1 MDGNWI
7 SVDQVVLNDGINGAF
22 RPDQI
27 GNAQAA
33 WASNLSITDGKP
45 KTRAFSLV
53 QRGILPK
60 GRVQGAG
67 FFSAQE
73 GMFILSIWGQLWR
86 VLVTGNNISVDP
98 IPLDFV
104 NSSIIRQVWMCE
116 TVGSFLV
123 QDGQSDCI
131 IYDGSVTRR
140 ADPLIPEVPRG
151 TRMAFG
157 NGRLA
162 VALAGKQVKVGDII
176 RNIFQSELKFIE
188 TTYLSG
194 GGSFLFKADVTGL
207 AFLPVNNSDDG
218 YGSLM
223 VFGKTFANSLG
234 LQVTS
239 RELWD
244 QMPGFE
250 QVVLPKIGATGQDT
264 IVAMNQDLY
273 FRDVNGQIWSQR
285 SAEYDAAGPG
295 NAPLSREIARVVD
308 FETDKLLPDS
318 GGIFFNNR
326 LLFLASPFYNRFGAT
341 SFKYLISLDAS
352 PLATIRGK
360 SPPAYDGIV
369 EGLNFVKLFM
379 GAPGGVDRAFTISTD
394 VDGENR
400 LWELVNDGKYD
411 SSFMSNGSTNVS
423 VPVPIKSYYES
434 RRFDWGVPGTLKQ
447 LMRLDIWP
455 CELRGVTEITAYWR
469 ADNRS
474 QWQNWGTIE
483 VDAQMTNNPGQW
495 VDLESQER
503 GRVKSFTCPDGVD
516 TIDQKRTDVG
526 YGFQIRLVWTGYL
539 LMDRIKLWGR
549 PLPETKFSEI
559 GDLDPGPLQN
569 VVTNNG
575 ISYSI
580 PVGGLGS
587 SYTDQNG
594 NVYEDQFAIPYT
606 TAP

>member
-1 MDGNWI
+1 MNNDWI

-45 KTRAFSLV
+45 KSRGFGVV
-53 QRGILPK
+53 QRAILPK
-60 GRVQGAG
+60 GQVQGIG

-73 GMFILSIWGQLWR
+73 GMFIVSIWGQLWR
-86 VLVTGNNISVDP
+86 ILVIGNRVSVDP

-104 NSSIIRQVWMCE
+104 NSPIIRQVFMCE

-157 NGRLA
+157 DGRLA
-162 VALAGKQVKVGDII
+162 VAQGKNVKVGDII
-176 RNIFQSELKFIE
+176 QNVFQSELKFTE

-194 GGSFLFKADVTGL
+194 GGSFLFRTEVTGL
-207 AFLPVNNSDDG
+207 AFLSVNNTATG

-223 VFGKTFANSLG
+223 VFGKKYANSLS

-244 QMPGFE
+244 QMPGFGN
-250 QVVLPKIGATGQDT
+250 VVLPKIGAVSHDS

-273 FRDVNGQIWSQR
+273 LRDVNGQIWSIR
-285 SAEYDAAGPG
+285 SAAYDAESPG

-308 FETDKLLPDS
+308 FETDTLLPDS

-326 LLFLASPFYNRFGAT
+326 LLYLASPFYNRFGAT

-360 SPPAYDGIV
+360 SPPAYEGIT
-369 EGLNFVKLFM
+369 EGLNFVKLFQ
-379 GAPGGVDRAFTISTD
+379 GSPAGVDRSFTISTD
-394 VDGENR
+394 DDGENR
-400 LWELVNDGKYD
+400 LWELVSDAKYD
-411 SSFMSNGSTNVS
+411 SAFLSNGSTNSVS
-423 VPVPIKSYYES
+423 TQVPIQTYYES
-434 RRFDWGVPGTLKQ
+434 RRFDWGSPGTLKQ
-447 LMRLDIWP
+447 LQRLDIWP
-455 CELRGVTEITAYWR
+455 ADLRGPTTITAWWR

-474 QWQNWGTIE
+474 QWQLWYTIS

-503 GRVKSFTCPDGVD
+503 GRVKSFTCPDSEDV
-516 TIDQKRTDVG
+516 IDQKRTDVG
-526 YGFQIRLVWTGYL
+526 FGFQVRIAWTGYL
-539 LMDRIKLWGR
+539 LLDRIKLWAR
-549 PLPETKFSEI
+549 PLPETAFSEI
-559 GDLDPGPLQN
+559 ADLDPDPVQN

-575 ISYSI
+575 LSYSI

-594 NVYEDQFAIPYT
+594 NVYVDQYAIPYT